1 MNDPELNRLL
11 KSSKAP
17 RPPKGYWEEFPDRVE
32 RGLRRPAREERPRNA
47 WIPRLAW
54 GLSLA
59 SICLAVGFLIGRQ
72 GGSPG
77 VASNGLLRN
86 EALLRETMAMFP
98 NRVRAIVEDASG
110 LNLVLSDEADVPVS
124 EPLWLKIRS
133 GGQTETLV
141 TFSGQEIEVA
151 GRKLTVLSDAQGGVL
166 LVGDRFYWTTADS
179 GSAGADLM
187 IQAEVLSYRL

>member
-17 RPPKGYWEEFPDRVE
+17 RPPKGYWEEFPERVE
-32 RGLRRPAREERPRNA
+32 RGLRQPVREKQPRST
-47 WIPRLAW
+47 WLPRLAW

-59 SICLAVGFLIGRQ
+59 SICLVVGFFIGRQ
-72 GGSPG
+72 GGSPE
-77 VASNGLLRN
+77 VATNGLLRN
-86 EALLRETMAMFP
+86 EAMLRETVALFP
-98 NRVRAIVEDASG
+98 NRVRAIVEDAGG
-110 LNLVLSDEADVPVS
+110 LSLVLSDAADVPVS

-133 GGQTETLV
+133 GGRTETLV

-166 LVGDRFYWTTADS
+166 LVGDRFYWTTADP
-179 GSAGADLM
+179 GSAGADLT